1 MIEVT
6 LSVLAAL
13 VAFVPFGDLAVL
25 GAPVA
30 WLAGTV
36 LRIRRAQVESTEQ
49 HELFKSALARSTD
62 RFGTVSEFFGRGVMA
77 APPLVD

>member
-1 MIEVT
+1 MVG
-6 LSVLAAL
+6 S
-13 VAFVPFGDLAVL
+13 
-25 GAPVA
+25 GAGVGGVGNDSENKAECPLCKPQHDTIKA
-30 WLAGTV
+30 
-36 LRIRRAQVESTEQ
+36 IRWAQVESTEQ